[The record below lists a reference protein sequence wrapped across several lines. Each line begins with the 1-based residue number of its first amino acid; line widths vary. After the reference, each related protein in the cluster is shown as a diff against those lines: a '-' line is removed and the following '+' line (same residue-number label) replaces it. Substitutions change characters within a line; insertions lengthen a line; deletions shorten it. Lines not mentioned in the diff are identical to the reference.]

1 MDWFTDSL
9 RGADMCFETVSDRCL
24 GCSAY
29 VSNYARG
36 GAGDCMGDPN
46 GDRCRCYESMAEVER
61 NGRSAMVR
69 VWEFED
75 GSLWDP
81 TDEN

>member
-1 MDWFTDSL
+1 
-9 RGADMCFETVSDRCL
+9 MCFETVSDRCL

-29 VSNYARG
+29 VSNYGRG
-36 GAGDCMGDPN
+36 GDGDCMGDPN

-61 NGRSAMVR
+61 NWRSAMVGA
-69 VWEFED
+69 WEFDD

-81 TDEN
+81 TAGGLWYPTDEN

>member
-1 MDWFTDSL
+1 MDPRKEPTCVSEL
-9 RGADMCFETVSDRCL
+9 ERISDRCL

-46 GDRCRCYESMAEVER
+46 GDSCRFYESMTEVER
-61 NGRSAMVR
+61 NGRSMMTR
-69 VWEFED
+69 VWEFANEGDD
-75 GSLWDP
+75 GN
-81 TDEN
+81 EG

>member
-1 MDWFTDSL
+1 MDPRKEPTCVSSSE
-9 RGADMCFETVSDRCL
+9 RISDRCL

-46 GDRCRCYESMAEVER
+46 GDSCRFYESMTEVER
-61 NGRSAMVR
+61 NGRSMMTR
-69 VWEFED
+69 VWEFANEGDD
-75 GSLWDP
+75 GN
-81 TDEN
+81 EG